1 METIF
6 INLFKIDLNLEQ
18 CTKESFTDK
27 NNIQNYLSEL
37 LDAIVSSSGDRE
49 YEFDETLMT
58 TKSRVLSIVRNLDEQ
73 IKQNECLLLA
83 QKLLAT
89 ELDAQKKIQKLNVE
103 IQKGILVIAAA
114 KITDSDYKFIITKAD
129 YAEFVEEITGN
140 TRSGLPLKKKIF
152 KSFIADIKYV
162 NNDYSFQRIV
172 TYDSNINHSVY
183 WWKSFLELK
192 ELRDNTTNTKKAFEL
207 INNTVLAPLQK
218 DHKTDYIKLWNS
230 TVAYF
235 RTKGEFD
242 ITYYAENV
250 IGNYTPY
257 DDSLEMSQLKT
268 KITDL
273 QNKNKFDNKFE
284 KDPSSITNRMKKELK
299 LTNEIDLVIKQDIP
313 NLSSIIKPKEEDGKR
328 YIMVLSTDGY
338 EYAKGL

>member
-1 METIF
+1 MEIIF

-27 NNIQNYLSEL
+27 TNIQKYLNEL

-58 TKSRVLSIVRNLDEQ
+58 TKSRILSIVKNLDEQ

-89 ELDAQKKIQKLNVE
+89 ELDVQKKIQKLNVE
-103 IQKGILVIAAA
+103 IQKGILVIAAV

-140 TRSGLPLKKKIF
+140 TKSGLPLKKKIF

-162 NNDYSFQRIV
+162 NNDYAFQRIV

-183 WWKSFLELK
+183 WWKTFLELK
-192 ELRDNTTNTKKAFEL
+192 ELRDNTTNTKKAFEF

-218 DHKTDYIKLWNS
+218 DHKSDYIKLWNS

-257 DDSLEMSQLKT
+257 DDSLEMSLLKT

-273 QNKNKFDNKFE
+273 QKKNKFDNKFE

-313 NLSSIIKPKEEDGKR
+313 NLSSIIKPKEEDGKK
-328 YIMVLSTDGY
+328 YIMVLSADGY

>member
-1 METIF
+1 MEIIF

-27 NNIQNYLSEL
+27 YNIQKYLSEL

-49 YEFDETLMT
+49 YEFDGTLIT
-58 TKSRVLSIVRNLDEQ
+58 TKNRILSIVKNLDEQ

-192 ELRDNTTNTKKAFEL
+192 ELRDNTTNTKKAFDL

-299 LTNEIDLVIKQDIP
+299 LTNEIDLIIKHDIP
-313 NLSSIIKPKEEDGKR
+313 NLSNIIKPKEEDGKK
-328 YIMVLSTDGY
+328 YIMVLSTEGY

>member
-18 CTKESFTDK
+18 CAKEDFTDK
-27 NNIQNYLSEL
+27 QNIQKYLDEL
-37 LDAIVSSSGDRE
+37 LNAIVSSSGDRE
-49 YEFDETLMT
+49 YEFDETLLT
-58 TKSRVLSIVRNLDEQ
+58 TKNRILSIVKNLDE
-73 IKQNECLLLA
+73 KTKENECMLLA

-89 ELDAQKKIQKLNVE
+89 ELDAQKKVRKLNVE
-103 IQKGILVIAAA
+103 IQKGILVIAAL
-114 KITDSDYKFIITKAD
+114 KITDADYKFIITKAD

-140 TRSGLPLKKKIF
+140 TKSGLPVKKKIF
-152 KSFIADIKYV
+152 KSFVADIKCAS
-162 NNDYSFQRIV
+162 NNYTFQHVV
-172 TYDSNINHSVY
+172 TYDSNVNHSVY

-250 IGNYTPY
+250 IGNYNPY
-257 DDSLEMSQLKT
+257 DASLEMGALKV
-268 KITDL
+268 KIIDL

-299 LTNEIDLVIKQDIP
+299 LTNEIDLVIKQDVP
-313 NLSSIIKPKEEDGKR
+313 NLSSIIKPKEEDGKK

>member
-1 METIF
+1 MEIIF

-313 NLSSIIKPKEEDGKR
+313 NLSSIIKPKEEDGKK

>member
-27 NNIQNYLSEL
+27 YNIQKYLSEL

-58 TKSRVLSIVRNLDEQ
+58 TKNRILSIVKNLDEQ
-73 IKQNECLLLA
+73 IKQNECILLA
-83 QKLLAT
+83 QKLLVT
-89 ELDAQKKIQKLNVE
+89 ELDVQKKIQKLNVE

-114 KITDSDYKFIITKAD
+114 KITDADYKFIITKAD

-140 TRSGLPLKKKIF
+140 TKSGLPLKKKIF
-152 KSFIADIKYV
+152 KSFIADIKYA
-162 NNDYSFQRIV
+162 NNDYTFQRIV

-250 IGNYTPY
+250 IGNYIPY
-257 DDSLEMSQLKT
+257 DDSLEMSPLKT
-268 KITDL
+268 KITEL

-284 KDPSSITNRMKKELK
+284 KDPLSITNRMKKELK

-313 NLSSIIKPKEEDGKR
+313 NLSSIIKPKEEDGKK